1 MLNKQDRILIFGA
14 GVIGSMYAIKL
25 IEAGFDVTL
34 FARSDRY
41 KSLRENGLRYMEKGT
56 VRSIKVNVIDTLQND
71 DIYDFIFVTVRYD
84 RSESALLTLKDN
96 QSKNIVTMTS
106 NSMGFSSWLDIV
118 GDRLLPAFPGFGGQI
133 KDGVLHARFLPKIIA
148 ATAFGEINGVVTE
161 RIKNLA
167 KILKTAKLP
176 YVIKKDMQA
185 YLITH
190 SVSDIAML
198 SFLHSENKI
207 IDKKTARTRKM
218 ARKITVTLKAHLKA
232 IQKAGVSIDPP
243 MLKMVLKFPNLF
255 LDLFFMAWLR
265 TKMVRDMMLPDYAN
279 HANNEIVQLS
289 NDLIKFLSQNG
300 IKSEMDSR
308 QIVPDR

>member
-1 MLNKQDRILIFGA
+1 MSNKQDRILIFGA

-34 FARSDRY
+34 FARSNSS
-41 KSLRENGLRYMEKGT
+41 KSLRENGLRYKEKGT
-56 VRSIKVNVIDTLQND
+56 VRSIKVNVIDTLEND
-71 DIYDFIFVTVRYD
+71 DVYDFIFVTVRYD

-148 ATAFGEINGVVTE
+148 ATAFGEINGLVTK
-161 RIKNLA
+161 RIENLA
-167 KILKTAKLP
+167 IIFKTAKLP
-176 YVIKKDMQA
+176 YDIKKDMQA

-198 SFLHSENKI
+198 SVLQSENI
-207 IDKKTARTRKM
+207 IMDKKTAKTRNT

-255 LDLFFMAWLR
+255 LDLFFMTWLR
-265 TKMVRDMMLPDYAN
+265 TKMVRDMMLPDYAK

-300 IKSEMDSR
+300 IKSEMD
-308 QIVPDR
+308 

>member
-161 RIKNLA
+161 RIENLA

-207 IDKKTARTRKM
+207 IDKKTARTRKT

-255 LDLFFMAWLR
+255 LDLFFMTWLR

-300 IKSEMDSR
+300 IKSEMD
-308 QIVPDR
+308 

>member
-1 MLNKQDRILIFGA
+1 MSAKQDRILIFGA

-25 IEAGFDVTL
+25 IEAGFDVSL
-34 FARSDRY
+34 FAHSNRF
-41 KSLRENGLRYMEKGT
+41 KSLREHGLQYIEKGT
-56 VRSIKVNVIDTLQND
+56 VRSKQVNVIDTLEND
-71 DIYDFIFVTVRYD
+71 DVYDFIFVTVRYD
-84 RSESALLTLKDN
+84 RSESAMLALKDN

-106 NSMGFSSWLDIV
+106 NSIGFSSWLDIV

-161 RIKNLA
+161 RIENLA
-167 KILKTAKLP
+167 KLFKTAKLP

-207 IDKKTARTRKM
+207 IDKKTARTRKT
-218 ARKITVTLKAHLKA
+218 ARKITVTLKAYLRA
-232 IQKAGVSIDPP
+232 IKKAGVSIDPP

-255 LDLFFMAWLR
+255 LDLFFMTWLR

-279 HANNEIVQLS
+279 NANNEIVQLS
-289 NDLIKFLSQNG
+289 NDLMKFLSQND
-300 IKSEMDSR
+300 IKSEIHV
-308 QIVPDR
+308 Q

>member
-1 MLNKQDRILIFGA
+1 MSAKQDRILIFGA
-14 GVIGSMYAIKL
+14 GVIGSMYAMKL

-34 FARSDRY
+34 FAHSIRY
-41 KSLRENGLRYMEKGT
+41 KSLRENGLQYKEQGSVK
-56 VRSIKVNVIDTLQND
+56 SIKVKVIDTLKND

-84 RSESALLTLKDN
+84 RSESALLALKDN
-96 QSKNIVTMTS
+96 QSKHIVTMTS
-106 NSMGFSSWLDIV
+106 NSIGFSSWLDIV

-148 ATAFGEINGVVTE
+148 ATAFGEMNGEVTE
-161 RIKNLA
+161 RIEKLA
-167 KILKTAKLP
+167 KLFKTAKLP

-198 SFLHSENKI
+198 SVLHSENNI
-207 IDKKTARTRKM
+207 IDKKTIRTRKT
-218 ARKITVTLKAHLKA
+218 ARKITVTLKAYLRA

-255 LDLFFMAWLR
+255 LDLFFLTWLR
-265 TKMVRDMMLPDYAN
+265 TKMVSDMMLPDYAN
-279 HANNEIVQLS
+279 RANNEIVQLS
-289 NDLIKFLSQNG
+289 NDLMKFLSQND
-300 IKSEMDSR
+300 IKSVAHSSE
-308 QIVPDR
+308 

>member
-1 MLNKQDRILIFGA
+1 MSAKQDRILIFGA
-14 GVIGSMYAIKL
+14 GVIGSMYAIKF

-34 FARSDRY
+34 FAHSNRF
-41 KSLRENGLRYMEKGT
+41 KSLRENGLQYKEKGT
-56 VRSIKVNVIDTLQND
+56 VRSVQVNVIDTLAND

-84 RSESALLTLKDN
+84 RSESALLALKDN

-106 NSMGFSSWLDIV
+106 NSIGFSSWLDIV
-118 GDRLLPAFPGFGGQI
+118 GARLLPAFPGFGGQI
-133 KDGVLHARFLPKIIA
+133 KDGVLYARFLPKFIA

-161 RIKNLA
+161 RIENLA
-167 KILKTAKLP
+167 KLFKTAKLP

-207 IDKKTARTRKM
+207 IDKKTAKIRKT
-218 ARKITVTLKAHLKA
+218 ARQITVTLKAHLRA

-243 MLKMVLKFPNLF
+243 MLRMVLKFPNLF
-255 LDLFFMAWLR
+255 LDLFFMTWLR
-265 TKMVRDMMLPDYAN
+265 TKMVKDMILPDYAN
-279 HANNEIVQLS
+279 NANNEIVQLS
-289 NDLIKFLSQNG
+289 NDLLKFLSQND
-300 IKSEMDSR
+300 IKSVVLD
-308 QIVPDR
+308 

>member
-1 MLNKQDRILIFGA
+1 MSAKQDRILIFGA

-25 IEAGFDVTL
+25 IEAGFDVSL
-34 FARSDRY
+34 FAQSNRF
-41 KSLRENGLRYMEKGT
+41 KSLRENGLQYKEKGT
-56 VRSIKVNVIDTLQND
+56 VRSIQVNVIDTLEND
-71 DIYDFIFVTVRYD
+71 DVYDFIFVTVRYD
-84 RSESALLTLKDN
+84 RSESALLALKDN

-106 NSMGFSSWLDIV
+106 NSIGFSSWLDIV

-133 KDGVLHARFLPKIIA
+133 KDGVLHARFLPKIIV

-161 RIKNLA
+161 RIENLA
-167 KILKTAKLP
+167 KLFKTAKLP

-198 SFLHSENKI
+198 SVLYSENKI
-207 IDKKTARTRKM
+207 IDKKTARTRKT
-218 ARKITVTLKAHLKA
+218 ARKITVTLKAYLRA

-255 LDLFFMAWLR
+255 LDLFFMTWLR

-279 HANNEIVQLS
+279 NANNEIVQLS
-289 NDLIKFLSQNG
+289 NDLMKFLSQND
-300 IKSEMDSR
+300 IKSEIHV
-308 QIVPDR
+308 Q

>member
-1 MLNKQDRILIFGA
+1 MSAKQDRILIFGA
-14 GVIGSMYAIKL
+14 GVIGSMYAMKL

-34 FARSDRY
+34 FAHSNRF
-41 KSLRENGLRYMEKGT
+41 KSLSENGLQYKEKGS
-56 VRSIKVNVIDTLQND
+56 VQSIQVKVIDALEND

-84 RSESALLTLKDN
+84 RSESALLALKDN

-106 NSMGFSSWLDIV
+106 NSIGFSSWLDIV
-118 GDRLLPAFPGFGGQI
+118 GDRLLPAFPGFGGQM

-148 ATAFGEINGVVTE
+148 ATAFGEVNGEVTE

-167 KILKTAKLP
+167 KLFKTAKLP

-198 SFLHSENKI
+198 SVLHSEGKI
-207 IDKKTARTRKM
+207 TDKKTVRTRKT
-218 ARKITVTLKAHLKA
+218 ARQITVTLKAYLRA

-243 MLKMVLKFPNLF
+243 MLKMVAKFPNLL
-255 LDLFFMAWLR
+255 LDLFFMTWLR

-279 HANNEIVQLS
+279 RANHEIVQLS
-289 NDLIKFLSQNG
+289 HDLKKFLSQKD
-300 IKSEMDSR
+300 IKSVAHLSE
-308 QIVPDR
+308 

>member
-1 MLNKQDRILIFGA
+1 MSTKQDRILILGA

-34 FARSDRY
+34 FARSNKY
-41 KSLRENGLRYMEKGT
+41 KSLRENGLRYKEKGT
-56 VRSIKVNVIDTLQND
+56 VRSIQVNVIDTLEND

-84 RSESALLTLKDN
+84 RSESALLALKDN
-96 QSKNIVTMTS
+96 QSKNVVTMTS

-133 KDGVLHARFLPKIIA
+133 KDGVLYARFLPKFIA

-161 RIKNLA
+161 RIENLA
-167 KILKTAKLP
+167 KIFKTAKLP
-176 YVIKKDMQA
+176 YVIKKDMQS

-198 SFLHSENKI
+198 SILQSENKI
-207 IDKKTARTRKM
+207 MDKKTARTRRT
-218 ARKITVTLKAHLKA
+218 ARKITVTLKAYLRA

-243 MLKMVLKFPNLF
+243 MLRMVLNFPNF
-255 LDLFFMAWLR
+255 ILDLFFMTWLR
-265 TKMVRDMMLPDYAN
+265 TNMVRDMMLPDYAN
-279 HANNEIVQLS
+279 HATNEIVLLS
-289 NDLIKFLSQNG
+289 SDLMKFLNQND
-300 IKSEMDSR
+300 IKTE
-308 QIVPDR
+308 IIY

>member
-1 MLNKQDRILIFGA
+1 MSAKQDRILIFGA

-34 FARSDRY
+34 FARSNKY
-41 KSLRENGLRYMEKGT
+41 KSLRENGLQYKEKDT
-56 VRSIKVNVIDTLQND
+56 VRSIQVNVIDRLEND
-71 DIYDFIFVTVRYD
+71 DVYDYIFVTVRYD
-84 RSESALLTLKDN
+84 RSESALLALQDN
-96 QSKNIVTMTS
+96 QSKNIVTMIS
-106 NSMGFSSWLDIV
+106 NSIGFSSWLDIV

-148 ATAFGEINGVVTE
+148 ATAFGEINGAVTE
-161 RIKNLA
+161 RIEDLT
-167 KILKTAKLP
+167 KIFKTAKLP
-176 YVIKKDMQA
+176 YVIKKDMQS

-198 SFLHSENKI
+198 SVLQSENKI
-207 IDKKTARTRKM
+207 IDKKTARTRKT
-218 ARKITVTLKAHLKA
+218 ARKITVTLKAYLRA

-255 LDLFFMAWLR
+255 LDLFFMTWLR

-279 HANNEIVQLS
+279 NANNEIVQLS
-289 NDLIKFLSQNG
+289 HDLMKFLSQND
-300 IKSEMDSR
+300 IKSEILD
-308 QIVPDR
+308 

>member
-1 MLNKQDRILIFGA
+1 MSAKQDRILIFGA

-34 FARSDRY
+34 FAHSNRF
-41 KSLRENGLRYMEKGT
+41 KSLRENGLQYKEKGT
-56 VRSIKVNVIDTLQND
+56 VRSIQVNVIDTLEND
-71 DIYDFIFVTVRYD
+71 DVYDFIFVTVRYD

-106 NSMGFSSWLDIV
+106 NSIGFSSWLDIV

-133 KDGVLHARFLPKIIA
+133 KDGVLHPRFLPKIIA

-161 RIKNLA
+161 RIENLA
-167 KILKTAKLP
+167 KLFKTAKLP

-198 SFLHSENKI
+198 SVLQSENKI
-207 IDKKTARTRKM
+207 IDKKTARTRKT
-218 ARKITVTLKAHLKA
+218 ARKITVTLKAYLRA

-255 LDLFFMAWLR
+255 LDLFFMTWLG
-265 TKMVRDMMLPDYAN
+265 TKMVSDMMLPDYAN
-279 HANNEIVQLS
+279 NANNEIVQLS
-289 NDLIKFLSQNG
+289 NDLMKFLSQNN
-300 IKSEMDSR
+300 IKSEIHV
-308 QIVPDR
+308 Q

>member
-1 MLNKQDRILIFGA
+1 MSAKQDRILIFGA

-34 FARSDRY
+34 FAHSNRF
-41 KSLRENGLRYMEKGT
+41 KSLRENGLQYKEKGT
-56 VRSIKVNVIDTLQND
+56 VRSIQVNVIDTLEND
-71 DIYDFIFVTVRYD
+71 DVYDFIFVAVRYD
-84 RSESALLTLKDN
+84 RSESALLALKDN

-106 NSMGFSSWLDIV
+106 NSIGFSSWLDIV

-161 RIKNLA
+161 RIENLA
-167 KILKTAKLP
+167 KLFKTAKLP

-198 SFLHSENKI
+198 SVLQSENKI
-207 IDKKTARTRKM
+207 MNKKTARTRKT
-218 ARKITVTLKAHLKA
+218 ARKITVTLKAYLKA

-255 LDLFFMAWLR
+255 LDLFFMTWLG
-265 TKMVRDMMLPDYAN
+265 TKMVSDMMLPDYAN
-279 HANNEIVQLS
+279 NANNEIVQLS
-289 NDLIKFLSQNG
+289 NDLMKFLSQND
-300 IKSEMDSR
+300 IKTEIHV
-308 QIVPDR
+308 Q

>member
-1 MLNKQDRILIFGA
+1 MSAKQDRILIFGA

-34 FARSDRY
+34 FAHSNRF
-41 KSLRENGLRYMEKGT
+41 KSLRENGLQYKEKGT
-56 VRSIKVNVIDTLQND
+56 VKSIQVNVIDTLEND
-71 DIYDFIFVTVRYD
+71 DVYDFIFLTVRYD

-96 QSKNIVTMTS
+96 QSKNIVTMTN
-106 NSMGFSSWLDIV
+106 NSIGFSSWLDIV

-133 KDGVLHARFLPKIIA
+133 KDGVLHARFLPKIIV
-148 ATAFGEINGVVTE
+148 ATVFGEINGVVTE
-161 RIKNLA
+161 RIENLA
-167 KILKTAKLP
+167 RLFKAAKLP

-190 SVSDIAML
+190 SVSDIAMMSVL
-198 SFLHSENKI
+198 YSENKI

-218 ARKITVTLKAHLKA
+218 ARKITVTLKAYLMA

-255 LDLFFMAWLR
+255 LDLFFMTWLR
-265 TKMVRDMMLPDYAN
+265 TKMVSDMMLPDYAN
-279 HANNEIVQLS
+279 NANNEIVQLS
-289 NDLIKFLSQNG
+289 NDLMKFLSQND
-300 IKSEMDSR
+300 IKSEIHV
-308 QIVPDR
+308 Q

>member
-1 MLNKQDRILIFGA
+1 MSAKQDRILIFGA

-25 IEAGFDVTL
+25 IEAGFDVSL
-34 FARSDRY
+34 FAHSNRY
-41 KSLRENGLRYMEKGT
+41 KSLRENGLQYIEKGT
-56 VRSIKVNVIDTLQND
+56 VRSIQVNVIDTLEND
-71 DIYDFIFVTVRYD
+71 DVYDFIFVTVRYD
-84 RSESALLTLKDN
+84 RSEAALLALKDN

-106 NSMGFSSWLDIV
+106 NSIGFSSWLDIV

-133 KDGVLHARFLPKIIA
+133 KDGVLHARFLPKFIA

-161 RIKNLA
+161 RIENLA
-167 KILKTAKLP
+167 KLFETAKLP

-207 IDKKTARTRKM
+207 IDKKTARTRKT
-218 ARKITVTLKAHLKA
+218 ARKITFTLKAYLRA
-232 IQKAGVSIDPP
+232 TQKAGVSIDPP

-255 LDLFFMAWLR
+255 LDLFFMTWLR

-279 HANNEIVQLS
+279 SANNEIVQLS
-289 NDLIKFLSQNG
+289 NDLMKFLSQND
-300 IKSEMDSR
+300 IKSEIHV
-308 QIVPDR
+308 QH

>member
-1 MLNKQDRILIFGA
+1 MSAKQDRILIFGA

-25 IEAGFDVTL
+25 IEAGFDVSL
-34 FARSDRY
+34 FAHSNRF
-41 KSLRENGLRYMEKGT
+41 KSLRENGLQYKEKGT
-56 VRSIKVNVIDTLQND
+56 VRSIQVNVIDTLEND
-71 DIYDFIFVTVRYD
+71 DVYDFIFVTVRYD
-84 RSESALLTLKDN
+84 RSESALLALKAN

-106 NSMGFSSWLDIV
+106 NSIGFSSWLDIV

-161 RIKNLA
+161 RIENLA
-167 KILKTAKLP
+167 KLFKTAKLP

-190 SVSDIAML
+190 SVSDIAMMSVL
-198 SFLHSENKI
+198 YSENKI
-207 IDKKTARTRKM
+207 IDKKTARTRKT
-218 ARKITVTLKAHLKA
+218 ARKITVTLKAYLRA

-255 LDLFFMAWLR
+255 LDLFFMTWLR

-279 HANNEIVQLS
+279 NANNEIVQLS
-289 NDLIKFLSQNG
+289 NDLMKFLSQND
-300 IKSEMDSR
+300 IKSEIHV
-308 QIVPDR
+308 Q